1 VVGEDPKG
9 VVRKEVQQESN
20 GHLPHHAEETDPS
33 FGAVIA
39 ERTLGDLAGITA
51 FWGITIRRLTTVLTT
66 TRVNVGERQRTE
78 DSRKLSK

>member
-20 GHLPHHAEETDPS
+20 CHLPHHTEENDPS

-39 ERTLGDLAGITA
+39 GRTLGDLAGITA
-51 FWGITIRRLTTVLTT
+51 FCDITIRRLTTVLTT
-66 TRVNVGERQRTE
+66 TQVNVGEHQRTA
-78 DSRKLSK
+78 D